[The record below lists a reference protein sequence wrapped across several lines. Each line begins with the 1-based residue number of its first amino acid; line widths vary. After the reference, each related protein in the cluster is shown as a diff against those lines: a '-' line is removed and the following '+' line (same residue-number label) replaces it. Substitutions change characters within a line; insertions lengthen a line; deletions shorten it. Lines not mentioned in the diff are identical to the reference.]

1 MSQIIDLAVM
11 LLLGALYG
19 CGMGGGGLLV
29 VYLTLVRHMPQS
41 DAQALNLFFY
51 IVASTSAAFLL
62 LKKRKIN
69 PHLIL
74 ICALSGIPGAYWGS
88 ILRKIISVTL
98 LQKIFG
104 AMLVLTGV
112 SVFFLQEQGERWGI
126 LPQPPCWGY
135 YPQTPVYGER
145 EIIL

>member
-62 LKKRKIN
+62 LKKRKIT
-69 PHLIL
+69 PLLIL

-88 ILRKIISVTL
+88 ILRKIISVTF

-112 SVFFLQEQGERWGI
+112 SVFFSKNKGNDGGSSPKPPAGDIIPRPRSMGKER
-126 LPQPPCWGY
+126 
-135 YPQTPVYGER
+135 
-145 EIIL
+145 